1 MASLTAANLADA
13 HIEKHGLAGEHVVV
27 TGRTT
32 GIDRAIALLL
42 ASEGAQALIC
52 SRDEKHLAEALAL
65 SQSVTVA
72 IEREW
77 DPQLCDLYARLD
89 AVRLG
94 KQPLSDSR
102 DSALT
107 FATRSSR
114 WRPTPVRADLRR
126 LPLERERAGP

>member
-1 MASLTAANLADA
+1 MASLTASNLADA
-13 HIEKHGLAGEHVVV
+13 HIEKHGLAGKHVVV

-52 SRDEKHLAEALAL
+52 SRGEKHLAEALAL

-77 DPQLCDLYARLD
+77 PLNYA
-89 AVRLG
+89 
-94 KQPLSDSR
+94 
-102 DSALT
+102 T
-107 FATRSSR
+107 FTRVSTRSGWASSH
-114 WRPTPVRADLRR
+114 
-126 LPLERERAGP
+126 